1 MIKFLDRQLIIC
13 NFIGDIVI
21 FNLIQNVLTFGIIF
35 WLLTWAAE
43 YFYTNKQQLT
53 KKQFYEC
60 GFKAISEL
68 NIQVNF
74 NFFMLAVFLILYDI
88 EFTLLFPI
96 LFNFNLFSFIEYII
110 FYCFI
115 ILIIAS
121 LVYDWIHN
129 VLSWAT
135 E

>member
-1 MIKFLDRQLIIC
+1 M
-13 NFIGDIVI
+13 GDAIVI
-21 FNLIQNVLTFGIIF
+21 SLIQNVLIFGIIF
-35 WLLTWAAE
+35 WLLTWGAE

-68 NIQVNF
+68 NIQINF

-88 EFTLLFPI
+88 EFTFLFPI
-96 LFNFNLFSFIEYII
+96 LFNFSLFSLIEFIFVFLFI
-110 FYCFI
+110 F
-115 ILIIAS
+115 LIVVS
-121 LVYDWIHN
+121 LFYDWLNN
-129 VLSWAT
+129 VLSWSA

>member
-1 MIKFLDRQLIIC
+1 M
-13 NFIGDIVI
+13 GDAIVI
-21 FNLIQNVLTFGIIF
+21 SLIQNVLIFGIIF
-35 WLLTWAAE
+35 WLLTWGAE

-68 NIQVNF
+68 NIQINF

-88 EFTLLFPI
+88 EFTFLFPI
-96 LFNFNLFSFIEYII
+96 LFNYSLFSTIEFIFVFLFI
-110 FYCFI
+110 F
-115 ILIIAS
+115 LIIVS
-121 LVYDWIHN
+121 LFYDWLNN
-129 VLSWAT
+129 VLSWSA

>member
-1 MIKFLDRQLIIC
+1 M
-13 NFIGDIVI
+13 GDAIVI
-21 FNLIQNVLTFGIIF
+21 SLVQNVLIFGIIF
-35 WLLTWAAE
+35 WLLTWGAE

-68 NIQVNF
+68 NIQINF

-88 EFTLLFPI
+88 EFTFLFPI
-96 LFNFNLFSFIEYII
+96 LFNYSIFSTIEFIFVFLF
-110 FYCFI
+110 
-115 ILIIAS
+115 ILLIVVS
-121 LVYDWIHN
+121 LFYDWLNN
-129 VLSWAT
+129 VLSWSA

>member
-1 MIKFLDRQLIIC
+1 M
-13 NFIGDIVI
+13 GDAIVI
-21 FNLIQNVLTFGIIF
+21 SLIQNVLIFSMIF

-60 GFKAISEL
+60 GFKALSEL
-68 NIQVNF
+68 NIQINF

-88 EFTLLFPI
+88 EFTFLFPI
-96 LFNFNLFSFIEYII
+96 LFNFNFFSYLEFFLVLFFILL
-110 FYCFI
+110 
-115 ILIIAS
+115 ILIS
-121 LVYDWIHN
+121 LFYDWLNN
-129 VLSWAT
+129 VLSWSV